1 MKSIEIQRLI
11 AILGALLVGFWLPLR
26 MVGIEPPF
34 SVNII
39 FYSMISVL
47 SVNNIVLGFRD
58 KELSLVKL
66 ANWLR
71 LEVFIDL
78 LCVLP
83 LSLLFYLLTG
93 EVSDRLLL
101 INLVCVRNVQQIRRF
116 LDQFDQLGPT
126 VFRLIP
132 VFVTLPL
139 LVHLIAC
146 GWISLGE
153 GSSDPTADLLFR
165 YVRAWYWAMTTLTT
179 VGFGDI
185 VPKTASQMIYA
196 GGVQLTGVGVFGYI
210 VSNVATVLHRSDAA
224 REHHMDSVD
233 RIEMFMNMHGISPN
247 LRQNVRT
254 YFHYLWT
261 HKRGY
266 QERSVIHE
274 LPAKIRSEMFYEI
287 NRSIVSKVD
296 FLRDASPELI
306 EELMLQ
312 LEPMIFVPGERI
324 FRVDEPGLALY
335 FIHSGSVE
343 IRGRD
348 NALVATL
355 ADGQFFGE
363 MALLSD
369 RPRGAT
375 ARAASYCEV
384 YLLRKESFHRAMKTF
399 PEFKAHVEQIAQSR
413 QT

>member
-1 MKSIEIQRLI
+1 MKSLEIQRLI
-11 AILGALLVGFWLPLR
+11 SILGAIFVGFWLPLR

-34 SVNII
+34 SVNVI
-39 FYSMISVL
+39 FYSMISLL
-47 SVNNIVLGFRD
+47 SVNNISLNFRD
-58 KELSLVKL
+58 QELSLARL
-66 ANWLR
+66 SNWLR
-71 LEVFIDL
+71 LEVIIDL

-83 LSLLFYLLTG
+83 LSLIFFVLTG
-93 EVSDRLLL
+93 EISDRLLL
-101 INLVCVRNVQQIRRF
+101 INLVCVRNVRQIRRF

-153 GSSDPTADLLFR
+153 GSAEPTTDIVVR
-165 YVRAWYWAMTTLTT
+165 YVRAWYWSMTTLTT

-185 VPKTASQMIYA
+185 VPKTISQMIFA

-233 RIEMFMNMHGISPN
+233 RIEMFMNMHSISPI

-287 NRSIVSKVD
+287 NKSIVSKVD
-296 FLRDASPELI
+296 FLRDASAELI

-355 ADGQFFGE
+355 EDGQFFGE

-384 YLLRKESFHRAMKTF
+384 YLLRKESFLSAMKTF
-399 PEFKAHVEQIAQSR
+399 PEFKAHVEKIAQSR

>member
-1 MKSIEIQRLI
+1 MKSVEWQRLLS
-11 AILGALLVGFWLPLR
+11 ILGALLVGLWLPLR

-34 SVNII
+34 SLNLV
-39 FYSMISVL
+39 FFLLISVL
-47 SVNNIVLGFRD
+47 SINNIILSFRD
-58 KELSLVKL
+58 NALTFKSAK
-66 ANWLR
+66 NWRR
-71 LEVFIDL
+71 LDVVIDL
-78 LCVLP
+78 LCLFP
-83 LSLLFYLLTG
+83 LSLIQFLLVG
-93 EVSDRLLL
+93 EMSNALLL
-101 INLVCVRNVQQIRRF
+101 VNLACVRHIRQIRRF

-132 VFVTLPL
+132 VFVSLPI
-139 LVHLIAC
+139 LVHLLAC
-146 GWISLGE
+146 GWIALGE
-153 GSSDPTADLLFR
+153 GNAEPTADVIMR
-165 YVRAWYWAMTTLTT
+165 YVRAWYWTMTTLTT

-185 VPKTASQMIYA
+185 VPKTVSQMIYA
-196 GGVQLTGVGVFGYI
+196 GAVQLAGVGVFGYI
-210 VSNVATVLHRSDAA
+210 VSNVATVLQRSDAA

-233 RIEMFMNMHGISPN
+233 RVEMFMNMHAITPK
-247 LRQNVRT
+247 LRQSVRT

-266 QERSVIHE
+266 QERSVIHD
-274 LPAKIRSEMFYEI
+274 LPAKMRSEIFYEI

-296 FLRDASPELI
+296 FLREASSELI

-335 FIHSGSVE
+335 FIHSGVVE
-343 IRGRD
+343 IRSRE

-355 ADGQFFGE
+355 EDGQFFGE

-375 ARAASYCEV
+375 ARAATYCEV
-384 YLLRKESFHRAMKTF
+384 YLLRKESFLSAMRTF
-399 PEFKAHVEQIAQSR
+399 PEFKASVEKIAQSR
-413 QT
+413 Q